1 MPEAQLQLLLYI
13 FHIIRSST
21 FPALMASRC
30 VMRDPGEAEASLQ
43 LGPSSV
49 VTLYL
54 RRDHW

>member
-13 FHIIRSST
+13 FHIIRSS
-21 FPALMASRC
+21 FPALMAWRC

-54 RRDHW
+54 RRNHW